1 MGNSLPN
8 KKVSAR
14 WKHLIICPNR
24 TLFHGLTAIL
34 AEVTP
39 GSTFTDLKAYPVR
52 RGLTEAVNSEQPN
65 LCFLDVGTS
74 WDSAVTVM
82 SDLTSVKASMP
93 VVAISSSTDPD
104 LILRSLRQGASE
116 FLFQP
121 FAIDQVGA
129 ALDRLAR
136 MKLAGDIQ
144 SSDLGRVYCLMPGK
158 GACGSTTVAC
168 NLAFHFQRLNPAK
181 KVLLAD
187 LDPATGTLSF
197 LLKLKSTYS
206 FVDALTHS
214 SQMDEDLW
222 RALVINQQGVDV
234 ILSPDTPVET
244 IQTHEA
250 AAMIQYSRENYGAVI
265 LDAASPYGAWA
276 EELAKLCDEL
286 LLVTTNELP
295 ALHSTQRAIAH
306 LERNGIERTKIKL
319 VVNRFNADLGLDQT
333 AIQTAMNL
341 EVFQLLP
348 DDPDTI
354 QKSLLEGK
362 PVASSTALGKH
373 FTSMA
378 ERLGGREKEAKRK
391 KKPLLSGIFSMFD
404 GVLHKG

>member
-1 MGNSLPN
+1 
-8 KKVSAR
+8 
-14 WKHLIICPNR
+14 
-24 TLFHGLTAIL
+24 
-34 AEVTP
+34 
-39 GSTFTDLKAYPVR
+39 
-52 RGLTEAVNSEQPN
+52 VNSERPN

-74 WDSAVTVM
+74 WDSAVALM
-82 SDLTSVKASMP
+82 NDLNSVNASMP

-121 FAIDQVGA
+121 FALDQVGA

-136 MKLAGDIQ
+136 IKLAANIQ
-144 SSDLGRVYCLMPGK
+144 SSDMGKVYCIMPGK
-158 GACGSTTVAC
+158 GACGATTLAS
-168 NLAFHFQRLNPAK
+168 NLAFQLQRLNPAK

-197 LLKLKSTYS
+197 MLKLKSSYS

-222 RALVINQQGVDV
+222 RALVTQQQGVDV
-234 ILSPDTPVET
+234 ILSPENPVEA
-244 IQTHEA
+244 IQTQDA
-250 AAMIQYSRENYGAVI
+250 AAMIEYSRENYGSVI
-265 LDAASPYGAWA
+265 LDTASPYGAWV
-276 EELAKLCDEL
+276 EEIAKLCDEL

-306 LERNGIERTKIKL
+306 LERNGIERSKIKL
-319 VVNRFNADLGLDQT
+319 VVNRFNSDLGLDRT
-333 AIQTAMNL
+333 AIQTALNL
-341 EVFQLLP
+341 DVFALLP
-348 DDPDTI
+348 NDTDTI

-362 PVASSTALGKH
+362 PVAASTALGKH
-373 FTSMA
+373 FVNMA
-378 ERLGGREKEAKRK
+378 ERLGGREADAKRR
-391 KKPLLSGIFSMFD
+391 KPLLSGIFSIFE

>member
-1 MGNSLPN
+1 MGNSLPI

-52 RGLTEAVNSEQPN
+52 RSLADAVNSEQPN

-144 SSDLGRVYCLMPGK
+144 SSDLGKVYTIMPGK

-187 LDPATGTLSF
+187 MDPATGTLSF

-244 IQTHEA
+244 VQTHEA
-250 AAMIQYSRENYGAVI
+250 AAMIQYSRENYSVVV

-286 LLVTTNELP
+286 MLVTTNELP

-306 LERNGIERTKIKL
+306 LERSGIERSKIKL

-341 EVFQLLP
+341 DVFQLLP

-362 PVASSTALGKH
+362 PVASNTALGKH
-373 FTSMA
+373 FMSMA
-378 ERLGGREKEAKRK
+378 ERLGGREKEVKR

>member
-1 MGNSLPN
+1 MGNSSPN

-39 GSTFTDLKAYPVR
+39 GSTFTDLKAYPTR
-52 RGLTEAVNSEQPN
+52 RSLSEAVNSEQPN
-65 LCFLDVGTS
+65 LAFLDVGTS
-74 WDSAVTVM
+74 WDSAVALI
-82 SDLTSVKASMP
+82 SELNSVKASMP
-93 VVAISSSTDPD
+93 VVAISASTDPD

-121 FAIDQVGA
+121 FALDQVGA

-136 MKLAGDIQ
+136 IKLAANID
-144 SSDLGRVYCLMPGK
+144 SSELGKVYCIMPGK
-158 GACGSTTVAC
+158 GACGATTLAC
-168 NLAFHFQRLNPAK
+168 NLAFHLQRLNPKK

-187 LDPATGTLSF
+187 LDPTTGTLSF
-197 LLKLKSTYS
+197 LLKLKSSYS

-222 RALVINQQGVDV
+222 KALVTNQQGVDV
-234 ILSPDTPVET
+234 ILSPDTPVEVV
-244 IQTHEA
+244 QVHEA

-276 EELAKLCDEL
+276 EEVAKLCDEL
-286 LLVTTNELP
+286 VLVTTNELP

-306 LERNGIERTKIKL
+306 LERIGIERSKIKL
-319 VVNRFNADLGLDQT
+319 VVNRFNADLGLDRD
-333 AIQTAMNL
+333 AIQTAL
-341 EVFQLLP
+341 SLDVFQVLP
-348 DDPDTI
+348 NDADTI

-362 PVASSTALGKH
+362 PVVSSTALGKLLVN
-373 FTSMA
+373 MA
-378 ERLGGREKEAKRK
+378 ERLGGSEKAAKQR
-391 KKPLLSGIFSMFD
+391 KPLLSGIFSLFD